1 MALSEEYS
9 MTTSAVFDQTFSLPS
24 HSRFLERQSRGGFGV
39 LVKNLQRSLGRGD
52 RLASRKTR
60 EARGS
65 VCIVL
70 LSRERGLVTHQQ
82 QPHVL
87 PASR

>member
-70 LSRERGLVTHQQ
+70 LSGVSSLVLGEVVH
-82 QPHVL
+82 L
-87 PASR
+87 